1 MRARWTV
8 MTLLGVIA
16 AAAPARGAGASLQ
29 GGPETGRVVVNV
41 AKRGLFSAFAH
52 DHALEV
58 TRWRAR
64 GDVPGGD
71 PARAS
76 VEVVLEAAS
85 LRERNEALSA
95 GDRKKVESQTA
106 GREVLDAERYP
117 EITWRSERVTLDPAA
132 GAGAKVRGTMHG
144 ALTLHG
150 ATRPV
155 DVPFDAELQ
164 PAGWR
169 VRGRVRFK
177 QSDFGIAPVTT
188 MGGTVGVKDAVEI
201 DLDVAL
207 RPAPR

>member
-1 MRARWTV
+1 MRARWMAMALLAV
-8 MTLLGVIA
+8 MA
-16 AAAPARGAGASLQ
+16 AEPARGAGTGLH

-52 DHALEV
+52 DHAFEV

-71 PARAS
+71 PARAA

-85 LRERNEALSA
+85 LRERNDALSA
-95 GDRKKVESQTA
+95 DDRKKVESQTA

-117 EITWRSERVTLDPAA
+117 EITWRSESVTLDAAA
-132 GAGAKVRGTMHG
+132 GAGARVKGTMHG

-164 PAGWR
+164 ADGWR
-169 VRGRVRFK
+169 VRGKARFK
-177 QSDFGIAPVTT
+177 QSDFGIAPFSS
-188 MGGTVGVKDAVEI
+188 MGGAVAVKDAVEI
-201 DLDVAL
+201 VLDMAL
-207 RPAPR
+207 RPGAP